1 MSNTWTLR
9 ASPMSAQQEPRKG
22 TEQQRTAKNVR
33 DGSRTNTEP
42 EQRWWWLV
50 VYYQY
55 YKYQKTENRRS
66 WNIMND
72 NNDNNDKI

>member
-42 EQRWWWLV
+42 E
-50 VYYQY
+50 
-55 YKYQKTENRRS
+55 
-66 WNIMND
+66 
-72 NNDNNDKI
+72 